1 MTVRSKIKRRPERNQ
16 ALVGLTLAAVVAIA
30 TRTEA
35 QPRPGLS
42 GSPGPSGSSAVSTE
56 AHDQAAKLNE
66 EAQSLY
72 RKGEYR
78 SAIKKLEQA
87 RELDPDAKDL
97 NYNLGLVYEKLA
109 ELDPAITAFKK
120 VLSLETDSK
129 EREKVQGIIRRLEGA
144 KRDLQAR
151 EGVPSAEPPPTT
163 APTSTA
169 RPDATSTSTSAP
181 KTKPPKKGKLDGWVY
196 GAAGVSLVGVGLG
209 TFLGVRALTNSPS
222 SPRTGRGTT
231 IDDLQRNAN
240 DAHLTANFADAAF
253 GVALVA
259 GGLATYLYFSRDAEP
274 VKVGLA
280 PTRGGGAGAVEVMF

>member
-1 MTVRSKIKRRPERNQ
+1 MKVRSKIKRQPGRNK
-16 ALVGLTLAAVVAIA
+16 ALVGLTLVAVVAIA
-30 TRTEA
+30 TQTQA
-35 QPRPGLS
+35 QPRPG
-42 GSPGPSGSSAVSTE
+42 PTGPSGSSGSSGVTSE
-56 AHDQAAKLNE
+56 GHDQAAKLNE
-66 EAQSLY
+66 EAQALY

-78 SAIKKLEQA
+78 AAIKKLEQA

-151 EGVPSAEPPPTT
+151 EGVPSAEPPATT
-163 APTSTA
+163 APSATA
-169 RPDATSTSTSAP
+169 RPEPTTPPADV
-181 KTKPPKKGKLDGWVY
+181 KKKPSPGKGKLDGWVY

-209 TFLGVRALTNSPS
+209 TFLGVRALTTSPS
-222 SPRTGRGTT
+222 SPRTGKGTT

-240 DAHLTANFADAAF
+240 DAHLTANFADVAF
-253 GVALVA
+253 GVAMVA
-259 GGLATYLYFSRDAEP
+259 GGLATYLYFSRDANP
-274 VKVGLA
+274 VKVGVA
-280 PTRGGGAGAVEVMF
+280 PTRGGGAGAVEVTF